1 MGFWLGTLVFALIQ
15 LVVTL
20 GINYFGQPGN
30 KGCGPQALA
39 LDALLAGQTYIL
51 TSCVIL
57 QVDTN
62 SGHHC
67 GGSVMDHV
75 SPLPG
80 EWRHSEE
87 LLPTYTLCYTHS
99 ITCA

>member
-30 KGCGPQALA
+30 KGCGPQAIA
-39 LDALLAGQTYIL
+39 LVDALLAGQTYSL
-51 TSCVIL
+51 TRIITL

-75 SPLPG
+75 STLPG
-80 EWRHSEE
+80 N
-87 LLPTYTLCYTHS
+87 
-99 ITCA
+99 